1 MSRYTNLH
9 QNTCNWCFG
18 PQLWAQK
25 RGENSQQMWSNRF
38 LCLFPLCPLC
48 ECLPLAGFPSIPA
61 PNSTLQHCYTTF
73 IMLISW
79 SRGWS
84 GQLQKCTFPCQS
96 GCKLRT
102 GPHTAPQNAEIPE
115 NVNGL
120 DITSSILHSGEVK
133 GELNWVNSLLA
144 LFWGDFGVGTT
155 RWCTPGVRFN
165 SQQQQSF
172 WSYLLVCLL

>member
-1 MSRYTNLH
+1 MSFPPVSLVWVPPTRRLSHYPCPKFDLAFLH
-9 QNTCNWCFG
+9 F
-18 PQLWAQK
+18 
-25 RGENSQQMWSNRF
+25 
-38 LCLFPLCPLC
+38 
-48 ECLPLAGFPSIPA
+48 
-61 PNSTLQHCYTTF
+61 YTTF